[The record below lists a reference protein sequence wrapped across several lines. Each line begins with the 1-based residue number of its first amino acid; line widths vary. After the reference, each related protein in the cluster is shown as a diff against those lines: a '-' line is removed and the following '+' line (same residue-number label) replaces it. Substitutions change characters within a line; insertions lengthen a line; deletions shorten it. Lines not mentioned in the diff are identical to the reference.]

1 MAFAN
6 ETVVM
11 TEFAQA
17 DVSYFQGNKM
27 MLNEVG
33 STSTPIRMAYLK
45 TFLDIHYVTRWQL
58 RDNSVVYGLEVIFV
72 LGEMSTKKM

>member
-6 ETVVM
+6 EAVVM

-17 DVSYFQGNKM
+17 DVSYFQGNKK
-27 MLNEVG
+27 MLNEVR

-45 TFLDIHYVTRWQL
+45 RCLDIHYVTC
-58 RDNSVVYGLEVIFV
+58 
-72 LGEMSTKKM
+72 